1 LWLWG
6 CTVPDR
12 DVNAQEW
19 IGFAVRFVC
28 GAIIGVFVGFSWVF
42 LLSPF
47 DSAAANWAIF
57 GVAVLLCAFLAV
69 KYGDTFWARILEWLG

>member
-1 LWLWG
+1 MS
-6 CTVPDR
+6 DKH
-12 DVNAQEW
+12 AKMQSK

-47 DSAAANWAIF
+47 DSAAANWAVF
-57 GVAVLLCAFLAV
+57 GAAVLICAFLAV
-69 KYGDTFWARILEWLG
+69 RYGDTFWTRTLERLA